1 MLLGTKQL
9 ISLKY
14 YGKWEGCTK
23 DDFLCVFWFAR
34 QALKHRWSDKDSK
47 LLLSVLS
54 LTSWQVTWTAAH
66 PLKSIKHYRIQNVLE
81 QVQYMSNQTVLFYCP
96 PYFPFRSQ
104 DFWNGGSPD
113 SQYSKYSWGDI
124 NRMKCRH
131 NTDKNTIC
139 CLTDRTVYSLK
150 TGENGGEGAS
160 VPVRA
165 CQVNLNSKSSIH
177 NWEITWSF

>member
-47 LLLSVLS
+47 LLLSMLS

-81 QVQYMSNQTVLFYCP
+81 QVQYMSNQTVLFSFP
-96 PYFPFRSQ
+96 PYLPFRSQ
-104 DFWNGGSPD
+104 DFWD
-113 SQYSKYSWGDI
+113 W
-124 NRMKCRH
+124 RKCRF
-131 NTDKNTIC
+131 TISFT
-139 CLTDRTVYSLK
+139 LTKKVINYNVIAVMSKLGHMTSLSGIMTK
-150 TGENGGEGAS
+150 VLQFSVEADQYFEN
-160 VPVRA
+160 PLR
-165 CQVNLNSKSSIH
+165 I
-177 NWEITWSF
+177 